1 MDDNLLD
8 YKHNHPINV
17 SNCVAMLLK
26 IFNNVLE
33 HPEEQKFRQVKA
45 GGNAFRN
52 NISSIK
58 GGEKLM
64 TLAGWRVQVKDMEK
78 YYVFEGDPGSRKMDI
93 LRETAN
99 TLQKAMATVNEKA
112 ERKRQEMQAAGA
124 MEKARKEQILRALE
138 DDKEDRKL
146 RSGKASGNM

>member
-1 MDDNLLD
+1 
-8 YKHNHPINV
+8 
-17 SNCVAMLLK
+17 
-26 IFNNVLE
+26 
-33 HPEEQKFRQVKA
+33 
-45 GGNAFRN
+45 
-52 NISSIK
+52 
-58 GGEKLM
+58 
-64 TLAGWRVQVKDMEK
+64 MEK

-112 ERKRQEMQAAGA
+112 EVRSSSLSLACRAFKMRVCFDKACSSLVELVGHVRKRQEMQAAGA

>member
-1 MDDNLLD
+1 M
-8 YKHNHPINV
+8 
-17 SNCVAMLLK
+17 
-26 IFNNVLE
+26 
-33 HPEEQKFRQVKA
+33 
-45 GGNAFRN
+45 
-52 NISSIK
+52 
-58 GGEKLM
+58 
-64 TLAGWRVQVKDMEK
+64 QVKDMEK